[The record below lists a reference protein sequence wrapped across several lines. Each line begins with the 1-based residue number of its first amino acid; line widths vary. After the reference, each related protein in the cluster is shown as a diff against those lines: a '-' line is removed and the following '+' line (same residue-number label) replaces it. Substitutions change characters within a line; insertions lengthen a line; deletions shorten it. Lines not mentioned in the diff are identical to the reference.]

1 MIKII
6 LISLLISILTTLF
19 FIKFFNLVIKY
30 GLDEINNKH

>member
-6 LISLLISILTTLF
+6 LISSIISILTTMLF
-19 FIKFFNLVIKY
+19 VNFFNLVIKY